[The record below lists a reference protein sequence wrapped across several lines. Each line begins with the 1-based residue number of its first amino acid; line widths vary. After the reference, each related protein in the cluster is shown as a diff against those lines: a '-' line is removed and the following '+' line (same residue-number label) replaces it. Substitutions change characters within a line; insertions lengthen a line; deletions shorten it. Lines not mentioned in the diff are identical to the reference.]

1 MKTEFLKEL
10 GLEQEQIDKI
20 RPRMARTL
28 LQRKPKRQRRKER
41 GTITSH
47 SSIPQKRA

>member
-20 RPRMARTL
+20 MAENGKDIAAEKAKATKAEGERP
-28 LQRKPKRQRRKER
+28 
-41 GTITSH
+41 
-47 SSIPQKRA
+47 